1 MPQIAKVVINWTGFP
16 GGPGYTNLYFSDTT
30 GSGALDQDLVDSAAS
45 QAQNWIAA
53 WRPRLPTSVFTGIDP
68 TVEAIESTTGAVQA
82 FWTATVAAPVAG
94 GGVASFSGPSGAC
107 VSWYTS
113 TVRKNR
119 RIRGRTFVVPLDTA
133 SYEADG
139 TLIPTIPGVIIPA
152 SQALISSSG
161 PAHLGIWCRPTT
173 KGGTDGQWARAT
185 SFRMQDKAAIL
196 TSRRQ

>member
-16 GGPGYTNLYFSDTT
+16 GGPGYTNLYFGDLSGT
-30 GSGALDQDLVDSAAS
+30 GALDQALVDSAAS
-45 QAQNWIAA
+45 QAQTWIEA
-53 WRPRLPTSVFTGIDP
+53 WRPRLPTSVYTGIDP

-94 GGVASFSGPSGAC
+94 GGVASFAAPSGAC

-139 TLIPTIPGVIIPA
+139 TLIPTIAGVINPA
-152 SQALISSSG
+152 SQALINSAG
-161 PAHLGIWCRPTT
+161 PAHLGVWARPSS
-173 KGGTDGQWARAT
+173 KGATDGQWAQAT
-185 SFRMQDKAAIL
+185 AYRMQDKAAML
-196 TSRRQ
+196 TSRRD